1 MADLATGEILE
12 NYKGLLIQYCQERGL
27 SQPTYSETQHGP
39 ADAPS
44 WAGNGGL
51 RRQDLR
57 DLGTR
62 LRIEKICTSSRCATG
77 AGGD

>member
-44 WAGNGGL
+44 WQVTVAYGDH
-51 RRQDLR
+51 DL
-57 DLGTR
+57 
-62 LRIEKICTSSRCATG
+62 
-77 AGGD
+77 